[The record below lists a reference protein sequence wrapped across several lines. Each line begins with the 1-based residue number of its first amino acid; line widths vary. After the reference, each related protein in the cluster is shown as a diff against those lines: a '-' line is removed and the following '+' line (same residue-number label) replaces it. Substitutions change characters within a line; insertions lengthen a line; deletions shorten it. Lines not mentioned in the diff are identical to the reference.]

1 MKVKVRVSVKVVIG
15 VKVSVRDWALVC
27 GVTLIVV

>member
-1 MKVKVRVSVKVVIG
+1 MKVKVRVSVKAVIG
-15 VKVSVRDWALVC
+15 VKASVRDWALVC